1 MSKYIAKIGLEMHCE
16 ISKTKTKVFSSAK
29 NDYSSSPNTSVRPV
43 DMGFPGVLPV
53 VNKKAVELALRA
65 SMITNC
71 TQPEYIWFERK
82 NYYYPDLP
90 KGYQITQETKPIPVG
105 IYGYVDYEC
114 DGELKRVRVNNIHLE
129 EDAASLDHFK
139 NTSTIDYN
147 RAGVPLLEIVTEPCF
162 YSADEAVAFLEYMR
176 NVYQYTDISL
186 ADTKKGQIR
195 CDVNVNLKN
204 ENGEYVTPRVEIKN
218 VNSFSNVHD
227 AILYEEKRQLKAL
240 EENNIM
246 ELVQETRRWDEESNS
261 TIRMRTKVDAIDY
274 KYFIDPNIPPIKID
288 KNWVEKIVK
297 TIPRLPL
304 ERQNSYIT
312 EYGLS
317 AYDAKILVKDKD
329 IASYFEECINLGL
342 DAKMASNWITV
353 NIVTELN
360 KDNSSIRD
368 FYITPL
374 YLKQILDRITDG
386 TISNK
391 QAKEVFSKALE
402 ERKEPQSFISKEN
415 SQISNED
422 ELRSI
427 ITKIINNNPGQKEA
441 YLNGKTNLFD
451 YFVGQVMKQTRG
463 KANPIKTKEI
473 LSEELNK

>member
-1 MSKYIAKIGLEMHCE
+1 MSKLQLVIGLEMHCE
-16 ISKTKTKVFSSAK
+16 LKSNAKVFSTGINK
-29 NDYSSSPNTSVRPV
+29 YSDTANCHVSPV
-43 DMGFPGVLPV
+43 DMAFPGTLPI
-53 VNKKAVELALRA
+53 VNKKCIEHAIKMA
-65 SMITNC
+65 SVLNC
-71 TQPEYIWFERK
+71 TLADKFIFDRK

-90 KGYQITQETKPIPVG
+90 KGYQITQCTKPIGVN
-105 IYGYVDYEC
+105 GYIDLPCE
-114 DGELKRVRVNNIHLE
+114 DRVIRAKIHDIHLE

-261 TIRMRTKVDAIDY
+261 TIRIRTKVDAIDY

-288 KNWVEKIVK
+288 KKWVEKIVN

-402 ERKEPQSFISKEN
+402 ERKEPQSFISQET
-415 SQISNED
+415 SQTSNED
-422 ELRSI
+422 ELGSI

>member
-1 MSKYIAKIGLEMHCE
+1 MTKLQLVVGLEMHCE
-16 ISKTKTKVFSSAK
+16 LKSNAKVFSTGINK
-29 NDYSSSPNTSVRPV
+29 YSDTANCHVSPV
-43 DMGFPGVLPV
+43 DMAFPGTLPI
-53 VNKKAVELALRA
+53 VNKKCIEHAIKMA
-65 SMITNC
+65 SVLNC
-71 TQPEYIWFERK
+71 TLADKFIFDRK

-90 KGYQITQETKPIPVG
+90 KGYQITQCTKPIGVN
-105 IYGYVDYEC
+105 GYIDLPC
-114 DGELKRVRVNNIHLE
+114 QDRVIRAEIHDIHLE

-204 ENGEYVTPRVEIKN
+204 EKGEYVTPRVEIKN

-240 EENNIM
+240 EENNLE
-246 ELVQETRRWDEESNS
+246 ELVQETRRWDEETNS

-288 KNWVEKIVK
+288 KNWVEEIVK

-304 ERQNSYIT
+304 ERQNSYMK

-360 KDNSSIRD
+360 KDNSSIKD
-368 FYITPL
+368 FYITPE
-374 YLKQILDRITDG
+374 YLKQILDRIADG

-391 QAKEVFSKALE
+391 QAKDVFSKALE
-402 ERKEPQSFISKEN
+402 EKKEPQSFISKEN

-422 ELRSI
+422 ELRGI
-427 ITKIINNNPGQKEA
+427 ITEIINNNLGQKEA

-463 KANPIKTKEI
+463 KANPVKTKEI

>member
-1 MSKYIAKIGLEMHCE
+1 MTKLQLVVGLEMHCE
-16 ISKTKTKVFSSAK
+16 LKSNAKVFSTGINK
-29 NDYSSSPNTSVRPV
+29 YSDTANCHVSPV
-43 DMGFPGVLPV
+43 DMAFPGTLPI
-53 VNKKAVELALRA
+53 VNKKCIEHAIKMA
-65 SMITNC
+65 SVLNC
-71 TQPEYIWFERK
+71 TLADKFIFDRK

-90 KGYQITQETKPIPVG
+90 KGYQITQCTKPIGVN
-105 IYGYVDYEC
+105 GYIDLPC
-114 DGELKRVRVNNIHLE
+114 QDRVIRAEIHDIHLE

-288 KNWVEKIVK
+288 KNWVGEIVK

-304 ERQNSYIT
+304 ERQNSYMK

-360 KDNSSIRD
+360 KDNSSIKD
-368 FYITPL
+368 FYITPE
-374 YLKQILDRITDG
+374 YLKQILDRIADG

-402 ERKEPQSFISKEN
+402 KRKEPKSFISKEN

-422 ELRSI
+422 ELRGI
-427 ITKIINNNPGQKEA
+427 ITEIINNNPGQKEA
-441 YLNGKTNLFD
+441 YLNGRTNLFD

-463 KANPIKTKEI
+463 KANPVKTKEI
-473 LSEELNK
+473 LSEELSK

>member
-1 MSKYIAKIGLEMHCE
+1 MSKLQLVIGLEMHCE
-16 ISKTKTKVFSSAK
+16 LKSNAKVFSTGINK
-29 NDYSSSPNTSVRPV
+29 YSDTANCHVSPV
-43 DMGFPGVLPV
+43 DMAFPGTLPI
-53 VNKKAVELALRA
+53 VNKKCIEHAIKMA
-65 SMITNC
+65 SVLNC
-71 TQPEYIWFERK
+71 TLADKFIFDRK

-90 KGYQITQETKPIPVG
+90 KGYQITQCTKPIGVN
-105 IYGYVDYEC
+105 GYIDLPCE
-114 DGELKRVRVNNIHLE
+114 DRVIRAKIHDIHLE

-288 KNWVEKIVK
+288 KKWVEKIVN

-360 KDNSSIRD
+360 KDNSSIKD

>member
-1 MSKYIAKIGLEMHCE
+1 MSKLQLVIGLEMHCE
-16 ISKTKTKVFSSAK
+16 LKSNAKVFSTGINK
-29 NDYSSSPNTSVRPV
+29 YSDTANCHVSPV
-43 DMGFPGVLPV
+43 DMAFPGTLPI
-53 VNKKAVELALRA
+53 VNKKCIEHAIKMA
-65 SMITNC
+65 SVLNC
-71 TQPEYIWFERK
+71 TLADKFIFDRK

-90 KGYQITQETKPIPVG
+90 KGYQITQCTKPIGVN
-105 IYGYVDYEC
+105 GYIDLPCE
-114 DGELKRVRVNNIHLE
+114 DRVIRAKIHDIHLE

-288 KNWVEKIVK
+288 KKWVEKIVN

-402 ERKEPQSFISKEN
+402 SKKEPKEFISKEN
-415 SQISNED
+415 AQISD
-422 ELRSI
+422 ELVLRTMI
-427 ITKIINNNPGQKEA
+427 IDIIKNNEEQRIA
-441 YLNGKTNLFD
+441 YLNGRTNLFD
-451 YFVGQVMKQTRG
+451 YFVGQVMKQTKG
-463 KANPIKTKEI
+463 KANPVMTKQI
-473 LSEELNK
+473 LKEELEK

>member
-1 MSKYIAKIGLEMHCE
+1 MTKLQLVIGLEMHCE
-16 ISKTKTKVFSSAK
+16 LKSNAKVFSTGINK
-29 NDYSSSPNTSVRPV
+29 YSDTANCHVSPV
-43 DMGFPGVLPV
+43 DMAFPGTLPI
-53 VNKKAVELALRA
+53 VNKKCIEHAIKMA
-65 SMITNC
+65 SVLNC
-71 TQPEYIWFERK
+71 TLADKFIFDRK

-90 KGYQITQETKPIPVG
+90 KGYQITQCTKPIG
-105 IYGYVDYEC
+105 INGYIDLPCE
-114 DGELKRVRVNNIHLE
+114 DRVIRAEIHDIHLE

-139 NTSTIDYN
+139 TTSTIDYN

-204 ENGEYVTPRVEIKN
+204 EKGEYVTPRVEIKN

-240 EENNIM
+240 EENNLE
-246 ELVQETRRWDEESNS
+246 ELVQETRRWDEETNS

-304 ERQNSYIT
+304 ERQNSYMK

-360 KDNSSIRD
+360 KDNSSIKD
-368 FYITPL
+368 FYITPK
-374 YLKQILDRITDG
+374 YLKQILDRIADG

-391 QAKEVFSKALE
+391 QAKDVFSKALE
-402 ERKEPQSFISKEN
+402 ERKEPQSYISKEN

-422 ELRSI
+422 ELRDI
-427 ITKIINNNPGQKEA
+427 ITEIINNNLGQKEA

-463 KANPIKTKEI
+463 KANPVKTKEI
-473 LSEELNK
+473 LSEKLNK

>member
-1 MSKYIAKIGLEMHCE
+1 MSKLQLVIGLEMHCE
-16 ISKTKTKVFSSAK
+16 LKSNAKVFSTGINK
-29 NDYSSSPNTSVRPV
+29 YSDTANCHVSPV
-43 DMGFPGVLPV
+43 DMAFPGTLPI
-53 VNKKAVELALRA
+53 VNKKCIEHAIKMA
-65 SMITNC
+65 SVLNC
-71 TQPEYIWFERK
+71 TLADKFIFDRK

-90 KGYQITQETKPIPVG
+90 KGYQITQCTKPIGVN
-105 IYGYVDYEC
+105 GYIDLPCE
-114 DGELKRVRVNNIHLE
+114 DRVIRAKIHDIHLE

-288 KNWVEKIVK
+288 KKWVEKIVK
-297 TIPRLPL
+297 NIPRLPL

-360 KDNSSIRD
+360 KDNSSIKD

-402 ERKEPQSFISKEN
+402 EKKEPQSFISKEN

>member
-1 MSKYIAKIGLEMHCE
+1 MTKLQLVIGLEMHCE
-16 ISKTKTKVFSSAK
+16 LKSNAKVFSTGINK
-29 NDYSSSPNTSVRPV
+29 YSDTANCHVSPV
-43 DMGFPGVLPV
+43 DMAFPGTLPI
-53 VNKKAVELALRA
+53 VNKKCIEHAIKMANVL
-65 SMITNC
+65 NC
-71 TQPEYIWFERK
+71 TLADKFIFDRK

-90 KGYQITQETKPIPVG
+90 KGYQITQCTKPIGVN
-105 IYGYVDYEC
+105 GYIDLPCE
-114 DGELKRVRVNNIHLE
+114 DRVIRAEIHDIHLE

-204 ENGEYVTPRVEIKN
+204 EKGEYVTPRVEIKN

-240 EENNIM
+240 EENNLE
-246 ELVQETRRWDEESNS
+246 ELVQETRRWDEETNS

-304 ERQNSYIT
+304 ERQNSYMM

-360 KDNSSIRD
+360 KDNSSIKD
-368 FYITPL
+368 FYITPK
-374 YLKQILDRITDG
+374 YLKQILDRIADG

-391 QAKEVFSKALE
+391 QAKDVFSKALE
-402 ERKEPQSFISKEN
+402 KKKEPQSFISKEN

-422 ELRSI
+422 ELRDI
-427 ITKIINNNPGQKEA
+427 ITEIINNNLGQKEA

-463 KANPIKTKEI
+463 KANPVKTKEI

>member
-1 MSKYIAKIGLEMHCE
+1 MTKLQLVIGLEMHCE
-16 ISKTKTKVFSSAK
+16 LKSNAKVFSTGINK
-29 NDYSSSPNTSVRPV
+29 YSDTANCHVSPV
-43 DMGFPGVLPV
+43 DMAFPGTLPI
-53 VNKKAVELALRA
+53 VNKKCIEHAIKMA
-65 SMITNC
+65 SVLNC
-71 TQPEYIWFERK
+71 TLADKFIFDRK

-90 KGYQITQETKPIPVG
+90 KGYQITQCTKPIGVN
-105 IYGYVDYEC
+105 GYIDLPC
-114 DGELKRVRVNNIHLE
+114 QDRVIRAEIHDIHLE

-204 ENGEYVTPRVEIKN
+204 EKGEYVTPRVEIKN

-240 EENNIM
+240 EENNLE
-246 ELVQETRRWDEESNS
+246 ELVQETRRWDEETNS

-304 ERQNSYIT
+304 ERQNSYMK

-360 KDNSSIRD
+360 KDNSSIKD
-368 FYITPL
+368 FYITPK
-374 YLKQILDRITDG
+374 YLKQILDRIADG

-391 QAKEVFSKALE
+391 QAKDVFSKALE
-402 ERKEPQSFISKEN
+402 EKKEPQSFISKEN

-422 ELRSI
+422 ELRDI
-427 ITKIINNNPGQKEA
+427 ITEIINNNLGQKEA

-463 KANPIKTKEI
+463 KANPVKTKEI

>member
-1 MSKYIAKIGLEMHCE
+1 MSKLQLVIGLEMHCE
-16 ISKTKTKVFSSAK
+16 LKSNAKVFSTGINK
-29 NDYSSSPNTSVRPV
+29 YSDTANCHVSPV
-43 DMGFPGVLPV
+43 DMAFPGTLPI
-53 VNKKAVELALRA
+53 VNKKCIEHAIKMA
-65 SMITNC
+65 SVLNC
-71 TQPEYIWFERK
+71 TLADKFIFDRK

-90 KGYQITQETKPIPVG
+90 KGYQITQCTKPIGVN
-105 IYGYVDYEC
+105 GYIDLPCE
-114 DGELKRVRVNNIHLE
+114 DRVIRAKIHDIHLE

-288 KNWVEKIVK
+288 KKWVEKIVK
-297 TIPRLPL
+297 NIPRLPL

>member
-1 MSKYIAKIGLEMHCE
+1 MSKLQLVIGLEMHCE
-16 ISKTKTKVFSSAK
+16 LKSKAKVFSTGINK
-29 NDYSSSPNTSVRPV
+29 YSDTANCHVSPV
-43 DMGFPGVLPV
+43 DMAFPGTLPI
-53 VNKKAVELALRA
+53 VNKKCIEHAIKMA
-65 SMITNC
+65 SVLNC
-71 TQPEYIWFERK
+71 TLADKFIFDRK

-90 KGYQITQETKPIPVG
+90 KGYQITQCTKPIGVN
-105 IYGYVDYEC
+105 GYIDLPCE
-114 DGELKRVRVNNIHLE
+114 DRVIRAKIHDIHLE

-288 KNWVEKIVK
+288 KKWVEKIVN

-374 YLKQILDRITDG
+374 YLKQILDRIADG

-402 ERKEPQSFISKEN
+402 EKKEPQSFISKEN

>member
-1 MSKYIAKIGLEMHCE
+1 MTKLQLVVGLEMHCE
-16 ISKTKTKVFSSAK
+16 LKSNAKVFSTGINK
-29 NDYSSSPNTSVRPV
+29 YSDTANCHVSPV
-43 DMGFPGVLPV
+43 DMAFPGTLPI
-53 VNKKAVELALRA
+53 VNKKCIEHAIKMA
-65 SMITNC
+65 SVLNC
-71 TQPEYIWFERK
+71 TLADKFIFDRK

-90 KGYQITQETKPIPVG
+90 KGYQITQCTKPIGVN
-105 IYGYVDYEC
+105 GYIDLPC
-114 DGELKRVRVNNIHLE
+114 QDRVIRAEIHDIHLE

-204 ENGEYVTPRVEIKN
+204 EKGEYVTPRVEIKN

-240 EENNIM
+240 EENNLE
-246 ELVQETRRWDEESNS
+246 ELVQETRRWDEETNS

-304 ERQNSYIT
+304 ERQNSYMM

-329 IASYFEECINLGL
+329 IASYFEECIKLGM
-342 DAKMASNWITV
+342 DAKQASNWITV

-360 KDNSSIRD
+360 KDNSSIKD
-368 FYITPL
+368 FYITPE
-374 YLKQILDRITDG
+374 YLKQILDRIADG

-391 QAKEVFSKALE
+391 QAKDVFSKALE
-402 ERKEPQSFISKEN
+402 EKKEPQSFISKEN

-422 ELRSI
+422 ELRDI
-427 ITKIINNNPGQKEA
+427 ITEIINNNLGQKEA

-463 KANPIKTKEI
+463 KANPVKTKEI

>member
-1 MSKYIAKIGLEMHCE
+1 MTKLQLVIGLEMHCE
-16 ISKTKTKVFSSAK
+16 LKSNAKVFSTGINK
-29 NDYSSSPNTSVRPV
+29 YSDTANCHVSPV
-43 DMGFPGVLPV
+43 DMAFPGTLPI
-53 VNKKAVELALRA
+53 VNKKCIEHAIKMA
-65 SMITNC
+65 SVLNC
-71 TQPEYIWFERK
+71 TLADKFVFDRK

-90 KGYQITQETKPIPVG
+90 KGYQITQCTKPIGVN
-105 IYGYVDYEC
+105 GYIDLPC
-114 DGELKRVRVNNIHLE
+114 QDRVIRAEIHDIHLE

-204 ENGEYVTPRVEIKN
+204 EKGEYVTPRVEIKN

-240 EENNIM
+240 EENNLE
-246 ELVQETRRWDEESNS
+246 ELVQETRRWDEETNS

-304 ERQNSYIT
+304 ERQNSYMK

-360 KDNSSIRD
+360 KDNSSIKD
-368 FYITPL
+368 FYITPE
-374 YLKQILDRITDG
+374 YLKQILDRIADG

-391 QAKEVFSKALE
+391 QAKDVFSKALE

-422 ELRSI
+422 ELRDI
-427 ITKIINNNPGQKEA
+427 ITEIINNNLGQKEA

-463 KANPIKTKEI
+463 KANPVKTKEI

>member
-1 MSKYIAKIGLEMHCE
+1 MTKLQLVVGLEMHCE
-16 ISKTKTKVFSSAK
+16 LKSNAKVFSTGINK
-29 NDYSSSPNTSVRPV
+29 YSDTANCHVSPV
-43 DMGFPGVLPV
+43 DMAFPGTLPI
-53 VNKKAVELALRA
+53 VNKKCIEHAIKMA
-65 SMITNC
+65 SVLNC
-71 TQPEYIWFERK
+71 TLADKFIFDRK

-90 KGYQITQETKPIPVG
+90 KGYQITQCTKPIGVN
-105 IYGYVDYEC
+105 GYIDLPC
-114 DGELKRVRVNNIHLE
+114 QDRVIRAEIHDIHLE

-204 ENGEYVTPRVEIKN
+204 EKGEYVTPRVEIKN

-246 ELVQETRRWDEESNS
+246 ELVQETRRWDEETNS

-288 KNWVEKIVK
+288 KNWIGEIVK

-304 ERQNSYIT
+304 ERQNSYMK

-360 KDNSSIRD
+360 KDNSSIKD
-368 FYITPL
+368 FYITPK
-374 YLKQILDRITDG
+374 YLKQILDRIADG

-391 QAKEVFSKALE
+391 QAKDVFSKALE
-402 ERKEPQSFISKEN
+402 EKKEPQSFISKEN

-422 ELRSI
+422 ELRDI
-427 ITKIINNNPGQKEA
+427 ITEIINNNLGQKEA

-463 KANPIKTKEI
+463 KANPVKTKEI

>member
-1 MSKYIAKIGLEMHCE
+1 MTKLQLVIGLEMHCE
-16 ISKTKTKVFSSAK
+16 LKSNAKVFSTGINK
-29 NDYSSSPNTSVRPV
+29 YSDTANCHVSPV
-43 DMGFPGVLPV
+43 DMAFPGTLPI
-53 VNKKAVELALRA
+53 VNKKCIEHAIKMA
-65 SMITNC
+65 SVLNC
-71 TQPEYIWFERK
+71 TLADKFIFDRK

-90 KGYQITQETKPIPVG
+90 KGYQITQCTMPIGVN
-105 IYGYVDYEC
+105 GYIDLPCE
-114 DGELKRVRVNNIHLE
+114 DRVIRAEIHDIHLE

-204 ENGEYVTPRVEIKN
+204 EKGEYVTPRVEIKN

-240 EENNIM
+240 EENNLE
-246 ELVQETRRWDEESNS
+246 ELVQETRRWDEETNS

-288 KNWVEKIVK
+288 KNWIGEIVK

-304 ERQNSYIT
+304 ERQNSYMK

-360 KDNSSIRD
+360 KDNSSIKD
-368 FYITPL
+368 FYITPK
-374 YLKQILDRITDG
+374 YLKQILDRIADG

-402 ERKEPQSFISKEN
+402 EKKEPQSFISKEN

-422 ELRSI
+422 ELRDI
-427 ITKIINNNPGQKEA
+427 ITEIINNNLGQKEA

-463 KANPIKTKEI
+463 KANPVKTKEI

>member
-1 MSKYIAKIGLEMHCE
+1 MTKLQLVVGLEMHCE
-16 ISKTKTKVFSSAK
+16 LKSNAKVFSTGINK
-29 NDYSSSPNTSVRPV
+29 YSDTANCHVSPV
-43 DMGFPGVLPV
+43 DMAFPGTLPI
-53 VNKKAVELALRA
+53 VNKKCIEHAIKMA
-65 SMITNC
+65 SVLNC
-71 TQPEYIWFERK
+71 TLADKFIFDRK

-90 KGYQITQETKPIPVG
+90 KGYQITQCTKPIGVN
-105 IYGYVDYEC
+105 GYIDLPC
-114 DGELKRVRVNNIHLE
+114 QDRVIRAEIHDIHLE

-204 ENGEYVTPRVEIKN
+204 EKGEYVTPRVEIKN

-240 EENNIM
+240 EENNLE
-246 ELVQETRRWDEESNS
+246 ELVQETRRWDEETNS

-288 KNWVEKIVK
+288 KNWVEKIVN

-360 KDNSSIRD
+360 KDNSSIKD
-368 FYITPL
+368 FYITPK
-374 YLKQILDRITDG
+374 YLKQILDRIVDG

-391 QAKEVFSKALE
+391 QAKDVFSKALE

-422 ELRSI
+422 ELRDI
-427 ITKIINNNPGQKEA
+427 ITEIINNNLGQKET

-463 KANPIKTKEI
+463 KANPVKTKEI

>member
-1 MSKYIAKIGLEMHCE
+1 MTKLQLVIGLEMHCE
-16 ISKTKTKVFSSAK
+16 LKSNAKVFSTGINK
-29 NDYSSSPNTSVRPV
+29 YSDTANCHVSPV
-43 DMGFPGVLPV
+43 DMAFPGTLPI
-53 VNKKAVELALRA
+53 VNKKCIEHAIKMASVLNCILADKF
-65 SMITNC
+65 I
-71 TQPEYIWFERK
+71 FDRK

-90 KGYQITQETKPIPVG
+90 KGYQITQCTKPIGVN
-105 IYGYVDYEC
+105 GYIDLPC
-114 DGELKRVRVNNIHLE
+114 QDRVIRAEIHDIHLE

-204 ENGEYVTPRVEIKN
+204 EKGEYVTPRVEIKN

-240 EENNIM
+240 EENNLE
-246 ELVQETRRWDEESNS
+246 ELVQETRRWDEETNS

-304 ERQNSYIT
+304 ERQNSYMK

-360 KDNSSIRD
+360 KDNSSIKD
-368 FYITPL
+368 FYITPK
-374 YLKQILDRITDG
+374 YLKQILDRIADG

-391 QAKEVFSKALE
+391 QAKDVFSKALE
-402 ERKEPQSFISKEN
+402 EKKKPQSFISKEN

-422 ELRSI
+422 ELRDI
-427 ITKIINNNPGQKEA
+427 ITEIINNNLGQKEA

-463 KANPIKTKEI
+463 KANPVKTKEI

>member
-1 MSKYIAKIGLEMHCE
+1 MTKLQLVIGLEMHCE
-16 ISKTKTKVFSSAK
+16 LKSNAKVFSTGINK
-29 NDYSSSPNTSVRPV
+29 YSDTANCHVSPV
-43 DMGFPGVLPV
+43 DMAFPGTLPI
-53 VNKKAVELALRA
+53 VNKKCIEHAIKMA
-65 SMITNC
+65 SVLNC
-71 TQPEYIWFERK
+71 TLADKFIFDRK

-90 KGYQITQETKPIPVG
+90 KGYQITQCTKPIGVN
-105 IYGYVDYEC
+105 GYIDLPCE
-114 DGELKRVRVNNIHLE
+114 DRVIRAEIHDIHLE

-204 ENGEYVTPRVEIKN
+204 EKGEYVTPRVEIKN

-240 EENNIM
+240 EENNLE
-246 ELVQETRRWDEESNS
+246 ELVQETRRWDEESGT
-261 TIRMRTKVDAIDY
+261 TIRMRSKVDAIDY

-304 ERQNSYIT
+304 ERQNSYMM

-329 IASYFEECINLGL
+329 IASYFEECIKLGM
-342 DAKMASNWITV
+342 DAKQASNWITV
-353 NIVTELN
+353 NIVTVLN
-360 KDNSSIRD
+360 KDNSSIKD
-368 FYITPL
+368 FYITPE
-374 YLKQILDRITDG
+374 YLKQILDRIADG

-391 QAKEVFSKALE
+391 QAKDVFSKALE
-402 ERKEPQSFISKEN
+402 EKKEPQSFISKEN

-422 ELRSI
+422 ELRDI
-427 ITKIINNNPGQKEA
+427 ITEIINNNLGQKEA

-463 KANPIKTKEI
+463 KANPVKTKEI

>member
-1 MSKYIAKIGLEMHCE
+1 MTKLQLVIGLEMHCE
-16 ISKTKTKVFSSAK
+16 LKSNAKVFSTGINK
-29 NDYSSSPNTSVRPV
+29 YSDTANCHVSPV
-43 DMGFPGVLPV
+43 DMAFPGTLPI
-53 VNKKAVELALRA
+53 VNKKCIEHAIKMA
-65 SMITNC
+65 SVLNC
-71 TQPEYIWFERK
+71 TLADKFIFDRK

-90 KGYQITQETKPIPVG
+90 KGYQITQCTKPIGVN
-105 IYGYVDYEC
+105 GYIDLPC
-114 DGELKRVRVNNIHLE
+114 QDRVIRAEIHDIHLE

-204 ENGEYVTPRVEIKN
+204 EKGEYVTPRVEIKN

-240 EENNIM
+240 EENNLE
-246 ELVQETRRWDEESNS
+246 ELVQETRRWDEETNS

-304 ERQNSYIT
+304 ERQNSYMM

-329 IASYFEECINLGL
+329 IASYFEECIKLGM
-342 DAKMASNWITV
+342 DAKQASNWITV
-353 NIVTELN
+353 NIVTVLN
-360 KDNSSIRD
+360 KDNSSIKD
-368 FYITPL
+368 FYITPE
-374 YLKQILDRITDG
+374 YLKQILDRIADG

-391 QAKEVFSKALE
+391 QAKDVFSKALE
-402 ERKEPQSFISKEN
+402 EKKEPQSFISKEN

-422 ELRSI
+422 ELRDI
-427 ITKIINNNPGQKEA
+427 ITEIINNNLGQKEA

-463 KANPIKTKEI
+463 KANPVKTKEI
-473 LSEELNK
+473 LSEKLNK

>member
-1 MSKYIAKIGLEMHCE
+1 MSKLQLVIGLEMHCE
-16 ISKTKTKVFSSAK
+16 LKSNAKVFSTGINK
-29 NDYSSSPNTSVRPV
+29 YSDTANCHVSPI
-43 DMGFPGVLPV
+43 DMAFPGTLPI
-53 VNKKAVELALRA
+53 VNKKCIEHAIKMA
-65 SMITNC
+65 SVLNC
-71 TQPEYIWFERK
+71 TLADKFIFDRK

-90 KGYQITQETKPIPVG
+90 KGYQITQCTKPIGVN
-105 IYGYVDYEC
+105 GYIDLPCE
-114 DGELKRVRVNNIHLE
+114 DRVIRAKIHDIHLE

-288 KNWVEKIVK
+288 KKWVEKIVN

-422 ELRSI
+422 ELKSI

>member
-1 MSKYIAKIGLEMHCE
+1 MSKLQLVIGLEMHCE
-16 ISKTKTKVFSSAK
+16 LKSNAKVFSTGINK
-29 NDYSSSPNTSVRPV
+29 YSDTANCHVSPV
-43 DMGFPGVLPV
+43 DMAFPGTLPI
-53 VNKKAVELALRA
+53 VNKKCIEHAIKMA
-65 SMITNC
+65 SVLNC
-71 TQPEYIWFERK
+71 TLADKFIFDRK

-90 KGYQITQETKPIPVG
+90 KGYQITQCTKPIGVN
-105 IYGYVDYEC
+105 GYIDLPCE
-114 DGELKRVRVNNIHLE
+114 DRVIRAKIHDIHLE

-288 KNWVEKIVK
+288 KKWVEKIVN

-360 KDNSSIRD
+360 KDNSSIKD

-402 ERKEPQSFISKEN
+402 EKKEPQSFISKEN

-463 KANPIKTKEI
+463 KANPIKTKEM